1 MKICG
6 KSDMNNI
13 FSSLIPSPY
22 QRISTVVL
30 FLVSHLMNYTF
41 YLMKILLDPPP
52 INSHVGPA
60 PTNSISVFG
69 SIKSSDILEIWKAMF
84 VLLSALSISSNSSRT
99 FPLREDCIK
108 VKLSGVFSRKRI
120 PTAALLLP
128 WYSSDLTQFRS
139 VSRYKKM

>member
-1 MKICG
+1 MKMCG

-13 FSSLIPSPY
+13 FSSLIPSLY

-69 SIKSSDILEIWKAMF
+69 SIKSSDILEI
-84 VLLSALSISSNSSRT
+84 
-99 FPLREDCIK
+99 
-108 VKLSGVFSRKRI
+108 
-120 PTAALLLP
+120 
-128 WYSSDLTQFRS
+128 
-139 VSRYKKM
+139 